1 MPRQILFYLCL
12 WIPVYCMGENVL
24 TQKSNMSRQIL
35 FYLCLWIPVYCMTWK
50 CANTEKQHAKQTHCK
65 NIFAFLLRY
74 IDFKLLLIYYWINF
88 FKKLTLNLFLFFN
101 KRFRNR
107 ISYFLLHKVCNFF
120 LHNRPINMF
129 FKFLK
134 YSFGYGIFFTLVLD
148 LNMYDCTC
156 TNEPS
161 LFLYE

>member
-1 MPRQILFYLCL
+1 MTWKCASPEKQHAKTNIVLLMFMNTSILY
-12 WIPVYCMGENVL
+12 G
-24 TQKSNMSRQIL
+24 
-35 FYLCLWIPVYCMTWK
+35 WK

-107 ISYFLLHKVCNFF
+107 ISYFLLHKDCNFF